1 MKCYGCFWN
10 PQLKVRRDFNIYL
23 WSKYTLLM
31 DHTNYVLCKGLKI
44 YNRNMLTRS
53 SQRIFNPMHYTGDN
67 NNQGTEIEGKTE
79 RWIKSETFL
88 TLYIIIP
95 INTPLMYISWS
106 LGIYHMVYI
115 YMIYQHSA
123 NIVSISW
130 ITLML

>member
-1 MKCYGCFWN
+1 
-10 PQLKVRRDFNIYL
+10 
-23 WSKYTLLM
+23 M

-123 NIVSISW
+123 NIVSIS
-130 ITLML
+130 